1 MFVSVPGA
9 VHLVEDMGL
18 GSGCLL
24 NSSQKIRRTLKKTKR
39 NPKTNISVQD
49 ESNLDWPKPSLL
61 SSGFGG
67 GGGGSAAVNSS
78 RLEHQGA

>member
-24 NSSQKIRRTLKKTKR
+24 NSSQKIRRTLKKTKG

-49 ESNLDWPKPSLL
+49 ESNSLL